1 MISLYLHHKIKQ
13 TDVMEA
19 NDKSKDKINIDEI
32 LDKKIP
38 KIKKRIPRFLINY
51 LKKILHEDEINHIF
65 RTYGH
70 LWGHDFAET
79 VLRDHFNIR
88 FNIIGEENIP
98 EDPKVIFASN
108 HPLGGADGIALIQV
122 LTQHYKN
129 LKVPVNDFLMYVDN
143 LREFFIPISKIGGQ
157 AKNTGELINEACESD
172 AAILFFPAGQCSRR
186 QKDGSIKDNE
196 WKKTFIKKAVQ
207 YHRNIIPLYFEGQN
221 SKFFYN
227 LAYFRSKLGIKLNI
241 EMLFL
246 SDELFKQKNKT
257 FTVKIGKPIPYETF
271 TKEKSDSEWAEWVKQ
286 KTYNL

>member
-1 MISLYLHHKIKQ
+1 MHHKFNKLDI
-13 TDVMEA
+13 METK
-19 NDKSKDKINIDEI
+19 NSSKDKINIDEI

-38 KIKKRIPRFLINY
+38 KIKKRIPRFLINW
-51 LKKILHEDEINHIF
+51 LKKTIHEDEINYIF

-79 VLRDHFNIR
+79 VLRDHFHIR
-88 FNIIGEENIP
+88 FNIVGEENIP
-98 EDPKVIFASN
+98 QDSKVIFASN

-122 LTQHYKN
+122 LTQHYKD

-143 LREFFIPISKIGGQ
+143 LKEFFIPISKIGGQ
-157 AKNTGELINEACESD
+157 AKNTGELINEACASD

-186 QKDGSIKDNE
+186 QKDGKIKDNE

-207 YHRNIIPLYFEGQN
+207 YHRNIIPLYFEGEN

-227 LAYFRSKLGIKLNI
+227 LAYYRSKLGIKANI

-246 SDELFKQKNKT
+246 SDELFKQKDKT
-257 FTVKIGKPIPYETF
+257 FTVKIGEPIPYETF
-271 TKEKSDSEWAEWVKQ
+271 TKEKTDSEWAEWVKQ
-286 KTYNL
+286 KAYSL